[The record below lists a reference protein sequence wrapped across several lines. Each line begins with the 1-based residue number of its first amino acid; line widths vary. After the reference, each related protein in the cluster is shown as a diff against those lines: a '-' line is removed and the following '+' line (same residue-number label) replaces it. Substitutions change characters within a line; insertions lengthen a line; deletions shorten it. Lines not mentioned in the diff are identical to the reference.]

1 MKTFRDLISVWMYR
15 HCLVLGL
22 YLEAVCLSS
31 RVKAGLEIEEKL
43 PEEAL
48 PPGTSGEDLVKLWKH
63 L

>member
-1 MKTFRDLISVWMYR
+1 MYR
-15 HCLVLGL
+15 HRMVLGL
-22 YLEAVCLSS
+22 YLEEVCLSS

-48 PPGTSGEDLVKLWKH
+48 PLDTSGEDLVKLRKH